1 MLRERNS
8 WKDVVFNWIML
19 LTVIMPLA
27 GFAMVGATWFTF
39 WMLGVPGM
47 QGCHGL
53 SSLTSGNVCYY
64 YACNQK
70 KTGQARKVVSP
81 LVVGTYDYLKK
92 LAKFSSITLDKLKIL
107 WYNVDISNRETK
119 L

>member
-47 QGCHGL
+47 
-53 SSLTSGNVCYY
+53 
-64 YACNQK
+64 
-70 KTGQARKVVSP
+70 
-81 LVVGTYDYLKK
+81 
-92 LAKFSSITLDKLKIL
+92 
-107 WYNVDISNRETK
+107 
-119 L
+119 